1 MTATTTSTAST
12 ATPADG
18 EASVLIRVD
27 RGVGRITLNRPRQ
40 LNAIDHE
47 MVHAMTAALQEWGA
61 DRDVTAVVIDGAGE
75 RGLCAGGDIKAI
87 HADAVAGKGRS
98 IDYWRD
104 EYRLNVLIS
113 RFPRPVLA
121 LMDGIVMGGGVG
133 ISAHAGHRVVTER
146 SRVGMPEVGIG
157 VIPDVGGTWLLS
169 RTPGQLGLHLGLT
182 GQPMSGADAIL
193 TGFADHFV
201 PAGELGALIDA
212 VAEDGVEAALAL
224 FAEHPPASALAA
236 EREWIDRCYVG
247 RDVADILDL
256 LEREQSPAAARDA
269 AAIRAASPT
278 SVTVAL
284 RAIREAGARTLD
296 EAIEVELTLM
306 GHALRQPDLIE
317 GIRAQVVDKDRNP
330 QWRPATLDAVGSV
343 DHWFTAPATEPVF
356 PWSGL
361 PSVSRPTAK

>member
-1 MTATTTSTAST
+1 MSAQPAGTVTAAAP
-12 ATPADG
+12 ATDEP
-18 EASVLIRVD
+18 SVLIRVD
-27 RGVGRITLNRPRQ
+27 RGLGRITLNRPRQ
-40 LNAIDHE
+40 LNAIDHG
-47 MVHAMTAALQEWGA
+47 MVRTITAALQDWAA
-61 DRDVTAVVIDGAGE
+61 DRDITAVVIDGAGE

-87 HADAVAGKGRS
+87 HADALAGTGTS

-104 EYRLNVLIS
+104 EYRLNVLIA

-146 SRVGMPEVGIG
+146 STVGMPEVGIG

-182 GQPMSGADAIL
+182 GRPMSGADAIL
-193 TGFADHFV
+193 TGFADHYV
-201 PAGELGALIDA
+201 PAADLGALIDA
-212 VAEDGVEAALAL
+212 VAEDGVEAALAA
-224 FAEHPPASALAA
+224 FAQHPPAGSLAG

-247 RDVADILDL
+247 RDVADILDRL
-256 LEREQSPAAARDA
+256 DREGTPAAQNAA

-296 EAIEVELTLM
+296 EAIEVEFALMSQALT
-306 GHALRQPDLIE
+306 QPDLVE

-330 QWRPATLDAVGSV
+330 QWRPATLADVGSV

-356 PWSGL
+356 PWPGL